1 MIWLPTLKNTQVKK
15 LRNPNIDLKTMCPL
29 MLKESPI
36 ISPCLSYEEKDN

>member
-15 LRNPNIDLKTMCPL
+15 LRNPNFDLKTMSPL

-36 ISPCLSYEEKDN
+36 ISPCLSHEEKDN